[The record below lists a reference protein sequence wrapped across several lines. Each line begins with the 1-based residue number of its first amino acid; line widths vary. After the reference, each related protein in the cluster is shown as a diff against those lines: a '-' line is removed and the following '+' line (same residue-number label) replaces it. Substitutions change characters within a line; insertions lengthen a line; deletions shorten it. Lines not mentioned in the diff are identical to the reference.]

1 MTTAL
6 KTSSTST
13 RTSKKPAE
21 PPKASLG
28 TLIDQMHSLREKK
41 RELEAS
47 IKDLEGQAT
56 LLETQIMDGMAEQG
70 LEKMSGTVGT
80 VSITSSTVANVT
92 DWDAF
97 WAYIHKMK
105 YGHLLQRRVSDP
117 AYRELLES
125 GKKVP
130 GTEPFTKKRLNLR
143 AR

>member
-1 MTTAL
+1 MTMKMDEKPARKTAR
-6 KTSSTST
+6 KS
-13 RTSKKPAE
+13 AE
-21 PPKASLG
+21 PPKVSLG
-28 TLIDQMHSLREKK
+28 ALIDQMHGLREKK

-117 AYRELLES
+117 AYRELLEA